1 MGVQEKNSPFRL
13 NPSVHH
19 TSEVRNAW
27 VKWDENPVV
36 LEAGARYRV
45 LLLCD
50 GYEQYLSFSR
60 HFARNL
66 TVEPF
71 SSADDLLEALLAGYP
86 ADAIVASVNQG
97 GWGFLKAIRSDARL
111 SGMPIILLTKHLSK
125 SIVQKARAQ
134 KADDIFDENFTEG
147 DLILRLHFLFKRK
160 WYVNSQA
167 ARKVQSL
174 HVDTPLWKRIGD
186 IFVVGSA
193 LLVLSPVFLL
203 VSLVIRLDSKG
214 PVFYKSKR
222 AGSGFKIFDLYKFR
236 TMRTNA
242 DQFINDMTDLNIYN
256 QTTDTKAAPF
266 SLCASCREKE
276 LHACERL
283 LFWDGQE
290 ICERIYLREKDQKA
304 AFMKF
309 QNDPRI
315 TRVGKFLRNSS
326 LDELPQLVNILK
338 GDMSLVGNRPL
349 PIYEA
354 EKLTTDD
361 KILRFVGP
369 AGLTGYWQVTKRGK
383 GKAEIS
389 ERERIEMDIYYVK
402 NFSFLLD
409 LKIILKTF
417 PALFQSESV

>member
-1 MGVQEKNSPFRL
+1 MGGQEKNSPFRL
-13 NPSVHH
+13 DPSVRHP
-19 TSEVRNAW
+19 SGLENAW
-27 VKWDENPVV
+27 RGLSENLVD
-36 LEAGARYRV
+36 LEAGIRYRV

-60 HFARNL
+60 HFAMNL
-66 TVEPF
+66 IVEPF
-71 SSADDLLEALLAGYP
+71 SSTEALLEALLAGYP
-86 ADAIVASVNQG
+86 ADAIVARVEQG
-97 GWGFLKAIRSDARL
+97 GWEILKTIRSEAKL
-111 SGMPIILLTKHLSK
+111 SGIPVILLTKYLSK
-125 SIVQKARAQ
+125 SIIQKARAQ

-147 DLILRLHFLFKRK
+147 DLILRLHFLFKKK
-160 WYVNSQA
+160 WYITTQA
-167 ARKVQSL
+167 AYKIQSL
-174 HVDTPLWKRIGD
+174 HIETPLWKRIFD
-186 IFVVGSA
+186 IVVVGGA
-193 LLVLSPVFLL
+193 LLVLSPLFLL
-203 VSLVIRLDSKG
+203 VALVIGLDSRG
-214 PVFYKSKR
+214 PIFYKSKR

-242 DQFINDMTDLNIYN
+242 DQLIKDMTDLNMYN
-256 QTTDTKAAPF
+256 QTTDTEAAPF

-276 LHACERL
+276 LLECEKL
-283 LFWDGQE
+283 LFWDGKE
-290 ICERIYLREKDQKA
+290 ICERIYLQEKDQKA

-315 TRVGKFLRNSS
+315 TRVGKFLRNFS

-361 KILRFVGP
+361 KILRFAGP

-389 ERERIEMDIYYVK
+389 EQERIEMDIYYVK

-409 LKIILKTF
+409 MEIILKTF